1 MGALEQESG
10 SKHGHVLIPN
20 YLQAS
25 SNCMVSTSAYRVC
38 CMDECAGLARKVE
51 LAIHNSS
58 AQPQQLLHHV
68 REQATGI
75 WGVPPTR
82 AAAAALKTL
91 AASQGGQ
98 IALHGRAYAHWLH
111 TAFPW
116 ACPLPGDAPTTPAR
130 AVPTPAV
137 SVERQSAAESDVSLA
152 AVRSSEK
159 SVLAGSRSTE
169 GRAQDVNST
178 EPETQLASQE
188 HTYSSDTHW
197 KLNGGELAEISAP
210 WLMFMWPVAIVG
222 AASLSMAM
230 AGALRVTKLRSQDQ
244 RSRDVQVHLC

>member
-1 MGALEQESG
+1 
-10 SKHGHVLIPN
+10 
-20 YLQAS
+20 
-25 SNCMVSTSAYRVC
+25 MVSTSAYRVC
-38 CMDECAGLARKVE
+38 CMDECASLARKVE

-116 ACPLPGDAPTTPAR
+116 ACPLPRDAPMPAR
-130 AVPTPAV
+130 AAATPAV
-137 SVERQSAAESDVSLA
+137 SAERRSAAPDGGARVA
-152 AVRSSEK
+152 A
-159 SVLAGSRSTE
+159 AG
-169 GRAQDVNST
+169 
-178 EPETQLASQE
+178 P
-188 HTYSSDTHW
+188 
-197 KLNGGELAEISAP
+197 P
-210 WLMFMWPVAIVG
+210 
-222 AASLSMAM
+222 
-230 AGALRVTKLRSQDQ
+230 
-244 RSRDVQVHLC
+244 